1 MLEKFGV
8 EINDAAAGL
17 IGRYTPGALT
27 IISAT
32 NSGTTQG
39 YRIPDHPLITGI
51 LEVLDEPLAQTSAN
65 SSGEPD
71 ARSCTEALSQLDG
84 EVDFFVDGGTLPDDA
99 LASTVADTS
108 SGRIKVLRR
117 GAIDIEGFLTD
128 NL

>member
-1 MLEKFGV
+1 M
-8 EINDAAAGL
+8 
-17 IGRYTPGALT
+17 T

-51 LEVLDEPLAQTSAN
+51 LEALDEPLAQTSAN

-71 ARSCTEALSQLDG
+71 ARSCTEALSQLNG